1 MTIILDPQSP
11 PPEPQAGNGPARKD
25 LIKESDTAGFVAD
38 VIEASA
44 QVPVIVDFWAPWCGP
59 CKQLGPMLEK
69 LVSQAGGMVRMVK
82 INVDENQDLAAQMQ
96 VQSIPA
102 VYAFRDGQP
111 IDGFSGA
118 QPESQLKAFIKRLTG
133 DAKPPLEEALE
144 HARTALETGDPAAAG
159 AVFGEIL
166 GQDPTNPDA
175 VAGLIRCA
183 LAVDDIDHAK
193 RIAEGLTPALESNPV
208 VAAAISAIE
217 LAGQGATSDDMTVLL
232 SRIER
237 NPNDHQAR
245 FDLAAALYGSGKS
258 EDAVEELLELVR
270 RDRAW
275 NDEAARK
282 QLVKIFEALGAA
294 DPLTVEARKRLS
306 SILFS

>member
-11 PPEPQAGNGPARKD
+11 AEQSGGAAQKD
-25 LIKESDTAGFVAD
+25 LIKESSTAAFAAD

-69 LVSQAGGMVRMVK
+69 LVLQAGGLVRMVK

-111 IDGFSGA
+111 VDGFSGA
-118 QPESQLKAFIKRLTG
+118 QPESQIKAFIKRLTG
-133 DAKPPLEEALE
+133 KERPPLEEALE
-144 HARTALETGDPAAAG
+144 QAKEALENDDPATAG
-159 AVFGEIL
+159 AIFGEIL
-166 GQDPTNPDA
+166 GQDPVNPDA
-175 VAGLIRCA
+175 IAGLIRCA
-183 LAVDDIDHAK
+183 LAIKDLDQAK
-193 RIAEGLTPALESNPV
+193 RIAEGVDEALKSNPV

-217 LAGQGATSDDMTVLL
+217 LAGEGGTADDMTVLL

-237 NPNDHQAR
+237 NANDHQAR
-245 FDLAAALYGSGKS
+245 FDLANALYGSGKS
-258 EDAVEELLELVR
+258 EDAIDELIELVR
-270 RDRAW
+270 RDRTW

-282 QLVKIFEALGAA
+282 QLIKIFEALGPV
-294 DPLTVEARKRLS
+294 DPLTVDARKRLS
-306 SILFS
+306 SVLFS